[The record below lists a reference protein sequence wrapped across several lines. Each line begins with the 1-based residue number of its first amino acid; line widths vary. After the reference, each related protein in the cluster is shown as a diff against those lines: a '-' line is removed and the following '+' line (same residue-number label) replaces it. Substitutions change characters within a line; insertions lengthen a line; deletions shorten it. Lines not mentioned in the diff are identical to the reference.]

1 MPVRPT
7 WPSSARKTPSWQ
19 VTEESTRIV
28 VFTAASG
35 TLRIAVCSAQ
45 SSGDV
50 ERRVKYMAK
59 SPPKN
64 MSSLASHT
72 MVPTC
77 TMFGRLG
84 SPVVG

>member
-1 MPVRPT
+1 MF
-7 WPSSARKTPSWQ
+7 SAH
-19 VTEESTRIV
+19 
-28 VFTAASG
+28 
-35 TLRIAVCSAQ
+35 

-50 ERRVKYMAK
+50 ERSVKYMAK

-72 MVPTC
+72 MVPTW

-84 SPVVG
+84 SPVVGVWRVEVAVVTHPLWPQTRAIG